1 MNDEYRKYLINVRKY
16 PTKTDNSYLSDIKI
30 FEEYLNSLRR
40 DYLKVDKDVIRE
52 YLKSLG
58 NLGYKS
64 SSVNRILSSLYKYYD
79 YLELLKVI
87 DNNPFKSIKRPKKEK
102 KLPNFINNNDYEVLI
117 DKTLERRDTIGLR
130 NALLI
135 ELLYSS
141 GIRISEAINIKLKDI
156 NRDDK
161 SIRILGKGNKM
172 RIVYFGDYAKEYL
185 DSYLTLRSSNSE
197 YLFLNK
203 NNMPLTRRG
212 AEYIVSSLVKSSLLK
227 KKITPHTFRHSYATE
242 MLNNGADIRSVQELL
257 GHSSLSTTQIY
268 THLTNERLRSVYL
281 QAFPRKTETKKGNN
295 L

>member
-1 MNDEYRKYLINVRKY
+1 MNDEYRKYLINIRKY
-16 PTKTDNSYLSDIKI
+16 PVNTVNSYLSDIKI
-30 FEEYLNSLRR
+30 FEEYLDSLRR

-52 YLKSLG
+52 YLKYLG

-185 DSYLTLRSSNSE
+185 DSYLTLRNSNSE

-212 AEYIVSSLVKSSLLK
+212 AEYIVSLLVKSSLLK

-257 GHSSLSTTQIY
+257 GHASLSATGIY
-268 THLTNERLRSVYL
+268 THVTNEVVRSEYL
-281 QAFPRKTETKKGNN
+281 KAFKR
-295 L
+295 

>member
-1 MNDEYRKYLINVRKY
+1 MNDEYRKYLINIRKY
-16 PTKTDNSYLSDIKI
+16 PTNTVNSYLSDIKI

-52 YLKSLG
+52 YLKYLG

-64 SSVNRILSSLYKYYD
+64 SSVNRILSSLYKYYN

-185 DSYLTLRSSNSE
+185 DSYLTLRSSNSD

-257 GHSSLSTTQIY
+257 GHASLSTTGIY
-268 THLTNERLRSVYL
+268 THVTNEVIRSEYL
-281 QAFPRKTETKKGNN
+281 KAFKR
-295 L
+295 